1 MNQAAFLKFYR
12 DFNLYN
18 VVFSV
23 ISGVYFGIFSGLM
36 IFCSFGMFIG
46 YLGFNF
52 FRKNEYYLYHNL
64 GFSKKYLLKK
74 VFLLNLLLVL
84 PFMLILFFFL

>member
-18 VVFSV
+18 GVFSV
-23 ISGVYFGIFSGLM
+23 ISGVYFGIISGLL
-36 IFCSFGMFIG
+36 IFCTFGILIG

-52 FRKNEYYLYHNL
+52 FRKNEYYLYYNL
-64 GFSKKYLLKK
+64 GLSKQYLLKK
-74 VFLLNLLLVL
+74 VFLLNLLLAL
-84 PFMLILFFFL
+84 PLMLIFSFLL

>member
-1 MNQAAFLKFYR
+1 MNSSAFWKYYR
-12 DFNLYN
+12 DFNLFN

-23 ISGVYFGIFSGLM
+23 LSGIYFGIFSGLL
-36 IFCSFGMFIG
+36 IFCSFGMLIG
-46 YLGFNF
+46 YLGYSF

-74 VFLLNLLLVL
+74 VFLWNLLFAL
-84 PFMLILFFFL
+84 PLMIILSLI